1 MFTQYFLSCHLLLAV
16 GYLLYKLMGH
26 DTFFG
31 VRRAFLIGI
40 TLFALVAAPLA
51 PGREVASLSAPMEV
65 TQAAIH
71 TLFAADD
78 VSPQPALLSADTLFW
93 WVYGGVAAFL
103 CLRLLSS
110 IFRLR
115 GLLRRSTPRMSSG
128 ISYRLLDAD
137 GEGAFSFFGYI
148 FIGKTLEP
156 SRDLLYILRHEQAHV
171 RGLHSLDMIW
181 MQVMRALFW
190 LNPFVPLLI
199 RELQLVHEYLAD
211 RSAQPAFSDA
221 KGYQLA
227 LLHHTSTSAAALLNN
242 FNVSSLKKRIAMLNR
257 KPTSKLWAFKYVVLI
272 PAAFAVTTCFSWA
285 KTTVRPT
292 VQTMLTAPSDDR
304 GAVYPGGETALM
316 RDLADK
322 LCFPVKALED
332 KVDGKCIVTF
342 TINTDGSV
350 GNARVTKSLTPE
362 CDRESL
368 RVVGLLKRF
377 RPAMKN
383 GAPVAVDYVLPI
395 RFRSK

>member
-78 VSPQPALLSADTLFW
+78 VSPQSASLSAETLFW

-103 CLRLLSS
+103 CLRLLIS

-148 FIGKTLEP
+148 FIGKTF
-156 SRDLLYILRHEQAHV
+156 DLY
-171 RGLHSLDMIW
+171 G
-181 MQVMRALFW
+181 
-190 LNPFVPLLI
+190 
-199 RELQLVHEYLAD
+199 
-211 RSAQPAFSDA
+211 
-221 KGYQLA
+221 
-227 LLHHTSTSAAALLNN
+227 
-242 FNVSSLKKRIAMLNR
+242 
-257 KPTSKLWAFKYVVLI
+257 
-272 PAAFAVTTCFSWA
+272 
-285 KTTVRPT
+285 
-292 VQTMLTAPSDDR
+292 
-304 GAVYPGGETALM
+304 
-316 RDLADK
+316 
-322 LCFPVKALED
+322 
-332 KVDGKCIVTF
+332 
-342 TINTDGSV
+342 
-350 GNARVTKSLTPE
+350 
-362 CDRESL
+362 
-368 RVVGLLKRF
+368 
-377 RPAMKN
+377 
-383 GAPVAVDYVLPI
+383 
-395 RFRSK
+395 

>member
-1 MFTQYFLSCHLLLAV
+1 
-16 GYLLYKLMGH
+16 
-26 DTFFG
+26 
-31 VRRAFLIGI
+31 
-40 TLFALVAAPLA
+40 
-51 PGREVASLSAPMEV
+51 
-65 TQAAIH
+65 
-71 TLFAADD
+71 
-78 VSPQPALLSADTLFW
+78 
-93 WVYGGVAAFL
+93 
-103 CLRLLSS
+103 
-110 IFRLR
+110 
-115 GLLRRSTPRMSSG
+115 
-128 ISYRLLDAD
+128 
-137 GEGAFSFFGYI
+137 
-148 FIGKTLEP
+148 
-156 SRDLLYILRHEQAHV
+156 
-171 RGLHSLDMIW
+171 
-181 MQVMRALFW
+181 
-190 LNPFVPLLI
+190 
-199 RELQLVHEYLAD
+199 
-211 RSAQPAFSDA
+211 
-221 KGYQLA
+221 
-227 LLHHTSTSAAALLNN
+227 
-242 FNVSSLKKRIAMLNR
+242 MLNR

-342 TINTDGSV
+342 TINTDGSI

-377 RPAMKN
+377 QPAMKN